1 MSDLIAVICHN
12 HAYMVNLEC
21 GLGGI
26 TPSDRLLRYLHV
38 TFDVVG
44 DTDLAVF
51 IVSLIHDIRIHHLLG

>member
-1 MSDLIAVICHN
+1 
-12 HAYMVNLEC
+12 MVNLEC

-38 TFDVVG
+38 TFGVVD

>member
-1 MSDLIAVICHN
+1 
-12 HAYMVNLEC
+12 MVNLEC

-38 TFDVVG
+38 TFDVVD